1 MNYYVNINSLAIL
14 LGGII
19 LQSYY
24 DSQLDVAREL
34 FHKTQYDMALSI
46 LNHELPKIEAERNQ
60 KALCEYLNLKIACL
74 LNKGDVTSVEPLLEK
89 FKLALT
95 ASGNKELQV
104 NHLYHS
110 ANLFYF
116 SGDSERSI
124 EYNLKSLEML
134 GDQHSHPL
142 YVGICIN
149 LISRY
154 LEKKDFEK
162 ADYYSKKISPL
173 MSSIKHE
180 SPLTYFY
187 YMNTCAYYLFEQ
199 ERYDEAYEALNNVLT
214 HPLLKDNTK
223 QYAMTII
230 NIGAYYTRTKQY
242 EKADNYFKEG
252 WTIIEKTSDINLKT
266 NFLTAII
273 NSYEEMGDYK
283 NAYEFSRLKNDLL
296 ESEESRRQLERL
308 HEFALRSST
317 DSLNML
323 AYTDKLT
330 QLYNRHYF
338 DEEAEKWLQEA
349 IDHNSSL
356 CCALFDIDNFKEIN
370 DQYGHII
377 GDQIL
382 RQIGEV
388 LKKFDCE
395 NELFTSRYGGDEFI
409 IFSKNVE
416 LFKQTIEHLV
426 HTLQAVEIPYQDTY
440 VTITVS
446 LGAAVIEDLSD
457 YTISMIV
464 QKADEQ
470 LYEVKRSGKNN
481 VKFA

>member
-1 MNYYVNINSLAIL
+1 
-14 LGGII
+14 
-19 LQSYY
+19 
-24 DSQLDVAREL
+24 
-34 FHKTQYDMALSI
+34 
-46 LNHELPKIEAERNQ
+46 
-60 KALCEYLNLKIACL
+60 
-74 LNKGDVTSVEPLLEK
+74 
-89 FKLALT
+89 
-95 ASGNKELQV
+95 
-104 NHLYHS
+104 
-110 ANLFYF
+110 
-116 SGDSERSI
+116 
-124 EYNLKSLEML
+124 
-134 GDQHSHPL
+134 
-142 YVGICIN
+142 
-149 LISRY
+149 
-154 LEKKDFEK
+154 
-162 ADYYSKKISPL
+162 

-199 ERYDEAYEALNNVLT
+199 ERYDEAYEALTDVLM

-223 QYAMTII
+223 HYAMTII
-230 NIGAYYTRTKQY
+230 NIGAYYSRTKQF

-252 WTIIEKTSDINLKT
+252 WTIIEKTSDINLKI
-266 NFLTAII
+266 NFLTTII
-273 NSYEEMGDYK
+273 NCYEEMGDYK

-457 YTISMIV
+457 YTISMII

>member
-1 MNYYVNINSLAIL
+1 M
-14 LGGII
+14 
-19 LQSYY
+19 QSYY
-24 DSQLDVAREL
+24 DSQLEVAREL
-34 FHKTQYDMALSI
+34 FHKTQYDMVLSI
-46 LNHELPKIEAERNQ
+46 LNHELPKIEEEGNY

-74 LNKGDVTSVEPLLEK
+74 MNKGDINSVEPLLEK
-89 FKLALT
+89 FKYALT
-95 ASGNKELQV
+95 VSGNKELQV
-104 NHLYHS
+104 NHTYHS

-116 SGDSERSI
+116 SGDFERSI
-124 EYNLKSLEML
+124 EYNLKALEML
-134 GDQHSHPL
+134 GNQHSHPL

-162 ADYYSKKISPL
+162 ADYYSKKIYPL

-199 ERYDEAYEALNNVLT
+199 ERYDEAYEVLNDVLM

-230 NIGAYYTRTKQY
+230 NIGAYYTRTKQF
-242 EKADNYFKEG
+242 EKANDSFKQG
-252 WTIIEKTSDINLKT
+252 WAIIEKTSDLTLKT
-266 NFLTAII
+266 HFLTPVIER
-273 NSYEEMGDYK
+273 YEEMSDYK
-283 NAYEFSRLKNDLL
+283 NAYEFSRIKNDLL

-317 DSLNML
+317 DSLNVL

-330 QLYNRHYF
+330 RLYNRHYF
-338 DEEAEKWLQEA
+338 EEEAEKWLQEA
-349 IDHNSSL
+349 IDDKTPL

-370 DQYGHII
+370 NQYGHVM

-382 RQIGEV
+382 RQTGEV

-395 NELFTSRYGGDEFI
+395 NELFISRYGGDEFT

-416 LFKQTIEHLV
+416 LFKQTIEHLF
-426 HTLQAVEIPYQDTY
+426 HALHAVEIPYEDTY
-440 VTITVS
+440 ISFTIS
-446 LGAAVIEDLSD
+446 LGAVVIEDLSD
-457 YTISMIV
+457 YTVSMIV

-481 VKFA
+481 VKFAY